1 LLKKTKIIQKDHRLG
16 HRERLRARF
25 EKVGYLGLHDYEIL
39 ELVLFLSIPRGDVK
53 AIAKDLLYKF
63 KSLSGVLHA
72 EKTLL
77 KQIHGIGP
85 STIHTLKVTLALQ
98 QRSMQENITKRNV
111 LNNFDDI
118 INYCRSHLCLL
129 SVEEVRVLFLDH
141 KMGVIRDEV
150 HQRGT
155 VNETAVYVREL
166 LKRTLELGS
175 SAVIVIHNHPSGSPE
190 PSLDDIQITYGL
202 IKAAKPLKIEVYDHI
217 ITAKDTFFSFKQ
229 TGLLKGV

>member
-1 LLKKTKIIQKDHRLG
+1 MLKKTKTIQKDHRLG

-53 AIAKDLLYKF
+53 AIAKDLLHKF

-77 KQIHGIGP
+77 NEVHGIGP
-85 STIHTLKVTLALQ
+85 QAIHTLKVILALQ
-98 QRSMQENITKRNV
+98 QRSLQENITKRNV
-111 LNNFDDI
+111 LTNFQDI
-118 INYCRSHLCLL
+118 IKYCRAHLCLL
-129 SVEEVRVLFLDH
+129 TVEEVRILFLDH
-141 KMGVIRDEV
+141 KMGIIRDEI

-155 VNETAVYVREL
+155 VNETALYAREL

-175 SAVIVIHNHPSGSPE
+175 SAVVLIHNHPSGNPD
-190 PSLDDIQITYGL
+190 PSLDDIQITYAL
-202 IKAAKPLKIEVYDHI
+202 IKAAKPLNIDIYDHI
-217 ITAKDTFFSFKQ
+217 ITAKDTFFSFRQ

>member
-1 LLKKTKIIQKDHRLG
+1 MLKKIKTIEKDRRLG

-53 AIAKDLLYKF
+53 AIAKNLLYTF

-77 KQIHGIGP
+77 KQVHGIGP
-85 STIHTLKVTLALQ
+85 ATIHILKVTLALQ
-98 QRSMQENITKRNV
+98 QRSMQENIIKRNV
-111 LNNFDDI
+111 LSNFDDI
-118 INYCRSHLCLL
+118 IKYCRSHLSLL
-129 SVEEVRVLFLDH
+129 TVEEVRILFLDH
-141 KMGVIRDEV
+141 KMGIIRDEV

-155 VNETAVYVREL
+155 VNETALYTREL

-175 SAVIVIHNHPSGSPE
+175 SAVILIHNHPSGNPE
-190 PSLDDIQITYGL
+190 PSMDDIQTTYAL
-202 IKAAKPLKIEVYDHI
+202 IKAAKQLNIDIYDHI
-217 ITAKDTFFSFKQ
+217 ITAKDTFFSFKN